1 MTVEKCENQYC
12 DYHALCRDKVE
23 RHDDD
28 IKCINNKVNEIEK
41 TVAVFDV
48 ELREAVKQMAK
59 LPEAIEKLTASNID
73 LHSKV
78 DNTCEKVDSL
88 KTEIDGYKQELTK
101 IDIKAE
107 EANNKFKVDIWKDI
121 IKPNLW
127 KIISGLVIAGYI
139 IYNIIE
145 NNS

>member
-1 MTVEKCENQYC
+1 
-12 DYHALCRDKVE
+12 
-23 RHDDD
+23 
-28 IKCINNKVNEIEK
+28 
-41 TVAVFDV
+41 VAVFDV